1 MLAYLITTTIYSGC
15 AGSDDSKNAW
25 AVLISHAHDQD
36 VHLSTGQPLLLA
48 WRIDLQAVLA
58 KAERS
63 GMDSSRT
70 QTEALTF
77 ALVVDGEL
85 ESMQHLSP
93 SAGGELV
100 FRLYVET
107 LDGAAGGGG
116 KGGHEDSLAACNC
129 WTERTSWPDN

>member
-1 MLAYLITTTIYSGC
+1 MAAAQLSLHPHTFSRPWLMLAYLITTTIYSGC

-93 SAGGELV
+93 SSDKFIDCFYHV
-100 FRLYVET
+100 NW
-107 LDGAAGGGG
+107 
-116 KGGHEDSLAACNC
+116 DSYCSCLIC
-129 WTERTSWPDN
+129 D